1 MRTLSTG
8 SGGIQR
14 KQIRTAAC
22 VTRLSVSWPRRP
34 PLAPKACR
42 GSLGHGPRRGC
53 VCVSL
58 RRGRHVLVVPQRFKF
73 TVTAVT
79 GSRLKQPKSPP
90 SQCRTVVP
98 PHKRAA
104 RIGTARVRSRPCF
117 CEKEFFEPSAN
128 SERLSS
134 SGLDKHQMA
143 GGRRCQ
149 TPSATIFDLRLWH
162 QRNSICT
169 AILRPLNWSNQNRC
183 ARLRP
188 MTFLQHIGLQ
198 ARLAFGATGAR
209 FDG

>member
-98 PHKRAA
+98 PPHKRAA
-104 RIGTARVRSRPCF
+104 RIGTARVRFRPCF

-128 SERLSS
+128 RERHSS

-149 TPSATIFDLRLWH
+149 TPSVTIFDLRPWH
-162 QRNSICT
+162 QRNSVCT
-169 AILRPLNWSNQNRC
+169 ATIELVKPK
-183 ARLRP
+183 
-188 MTFLQHIGLQ
+188 
-198 ARLAFGATGAR
+198 
-209 FDG
+209 